1 MTVRD
6 VSGARNVEVAMT
18 KTWTWSRQGW
28 VCSTP
33 DPTANTVVA
42 ESGVPYRAVTLPS
55 ASTAMEENEEEN
67 EGFAR
72 LMQMQRNALGLSLDD
87 VSLMTGLS
95 VRTLARAED
104 DPVYRPQQATRERL
118 SWFYGDAAWLP
129 VGYHVID
136 LEHDEA
142 ERQAA
147 EVEKAAGFLARCLRA
162 PYRRRATGAT
172 KALTWL
178 IMGGRIGPFLLLSS
192 LLPPRHR
199 PEPQP
204 MEPPLLSEE
213 ERELGF
219 PERRYGEVVQHEGN
233 TVQQFVRVASA
244 YATALLA
251 GRSDAVALLYHASDL
266 LADVTDEDLS
276 YVLGMSRAEIRQ
288 ELRRHQQHD
297 WTTGRPKVA
306 GEFWQILEVA
316 ETAPEWE
323 AASPRPPVLRS
334 QTDDVP
340 EPTRLD
346 DAVDW
351 ALAHEDA
358 VATLL
363 DVPLAEV
370 EARLLP
376 HLCHTQAEVEAN
388 LRAAAKW
395 AATLPGDPAQSF
407 AERVQRVCGGGRDG
421 TREVRGLGLDPE
433 VVSAIVDLPSIL
445 HEALDARAREHA
457 LWCSVSDWI
466 TQPLQGPEPSARTPA
481 HQLSQAL
488 LSLLPEPPIA
498 ERVCLPPTEAQAVI
512 ATLGLQFL
520 PELLTDADRGRRFV
534 LGALRDWLT
543 RHRGVA
549 LPLRAVAAQRRTALI
564 HGVAAARAGRGEET
578 TAGKMAR
585 ALLFSLSRPLATPG
599 LTLSTSEVQARL
611 RTGLPYFFP
620 NKMAAADRYAQ
631 AQRLVRAAWQT
642 RQVA

>member
-1 MTVRD
+1 
-6 VSGARNVEVAMT
+6 MT

-55 ASTAMEENEEEN
+55 TTTAMEESEEED

-72 LMQMQRNALGLSLDD
+72 LMQVQRDALGLSLDD
-87 VSLMTGLS
+87 VSLMTGVS

-104 DPVYRPQQATRERL
+104 DPVYRPQYATRERL

-147 EVEKAAGFLARCLRA
+147 AVEKAASFLARCLRA

-204 MEPPLLSEE
+204 LDPPLSSEE
-213 ERELGF
+213 EREFGF

-233 TVQQFVRVASA
+233 TVQQFVRVAST
-244 YATALLA
+244 YASALVA
-251 GRSDAVALLYHASDL
+251 GRSDAVALLYEASDL

-276 YVLGMSRAEIRQ
+276 YVLGMSRTEIRQ

-316 ETAPEWE
+316 EVAPEWE
-323 AASPRPPVLRS
+323 AATTQPPVFRP
-334 QTDDVP
+334 QTDDLP

-351 ALAHEDA
+351 VLAHEDA

-363 DVPLAEV
+363 EVPLAEV

-376 HLCHTQAEVEAN
+376 NLCHTQAEVQAS

-395 AATLPGDPAQSF
+395 AATLPGEPASMF

-433 VVSAIVDLPSIL
+433 VVSAVVDLPSLL
-445 HEALDARAREHA
+445 HEALEARAREHA

-466 TQPLQGPEPSARTPA
+466 TQPLHGPEPSVQTPA

-498 ERVCLPPTEAQAVI
+498 ERVCVPPAEAQVVI
-512 ATLGLQFL
+512 ATLGPQFL
-520 PELLTDADRGRRFV
+520 PELLADADRGRRFV

-543 RHRGVA
+543 HHRGVA
-549 LPLRAVAAQRRTALI
+549 LPLRAVATQRRTALI

-585 ALLFSLSRPLATPG
+585 ALLFSLSRPLTTPG
-599 LTLSTSEVQARL
+599 LALSTREVQARL

-620 NKMAAADRYAQ
+620 IKISAADRYAH
-631 AQRLVRAAWQT
+631 AQRLVLLAWQT
-642 RQVA
+642 RHVA